1 MGGYA
6 DHVLVP
12 HPRYLVDIGDLD
24 PILAAPL
31 VCSGLTTYSAL
42 KKAGPQLYTERIVIF
57 GAGGLGLMALNLLRI
72 LGAPGAVILEPDAV
86 KRNAALEAG
95 AIAAIDP
102 HATDAVAQ
110 VRDAL
115 KQPVRFVLDLVGS
128 GESATLGFELL
139 DRAGKMVVVGL
150 FGGAMQLAVP
160 LLPMRAATLQGSYIG
175 SPSELRELVALVKE
189 RGGLAMPIDRRP
201 LAEANQALEDLR
213 AGRVVGRVV
222 LVP

>member
-1 MGGYA
+1 
-6 DHVLVP
+6 
-12 HPRYLVDIGDLD
+12 
-24 PILAAPL
+24 
-31 VCSGLTTYSAL
+31 
-42 KKAGPQLYTERIVIF
+42 VIF

-175 SPSELRELVALVKE
+175 SPSELSELVALVKE